1 MFRRL
6 AVIACVT
13 SIALSGAAAADASA
27 SKCTI
32 RMSFHNA
39 ASATAKLKKI
49 SSKISGGFGTYKAQW
64 DGGTLITTGATA
76 TMTITTDFSCA
87 HSHDY
92 RIEYSA
98 RAGTSAVSSRVSV
111 QKDTV
116 SRAISW
122 ELT

>member
-6 AVIACVT
+6 AVTACVT
-13 SIALSGAAAADASA
+13 SIALSGAAAASA

-32 RMSFHNA
+32 HMSFHNA
-39 ASATAKLKKI
+39 ASATAKLTKI
-49 SSKISGGFGTYKAQW
+49 SSKISGGYGFYKAQW

-87 HSHDY
+87 NAHDY

-98 RAGTSAVSSRVSV
+98 RAGTSAVSRRVSV
-111 QKDTV
+111 QTSTT